1 MRRLA
6 LVLGS
11 VTAVALAVVGLQWS
25 TGREP
30 LPPGLRG
37 LLVFVSDRSGSDAL
51 YLRRFPAGPDVRL
64 TALLEPTREPAFS
77 PDGRDVAF
85 SMGGRVGVVSVA
97 SREVR
102 ILTLGIDWRDSS
114 PSWRPDGKGLAVVA
128 RRNANDNGDI
138 HLLELQEGEV
148 KRSPVTQT
156 PGMEESTP
164 RFGSDGTFLVFV
176 REDALFRLDLATGKT
191 RRLTGGFRQVYHPR
205 VLSSGRI
212 LYLWREDKRFGIDVI
227 DASGKGRETL
237 REGHVYYRTLAP
249 SPDGRFFAATFTY
262 DLGFHPADALKL
274 RQTEEVR
281 LLDAQGVPLATLARS
296 WRSTNMSPDWASG
309 GVDTR

>member
-1 MRRLA
+1 M
-6 LVLGS
+6 
-11 VTAVALAVVGLQWS
+11 TAVALAVAAVQWS
-25 TGREP
+25 SGHEP
-30 LPPGLRG
+30 LPAGLRG
-37 LLVFVSDRSGSDAL
+37 LLVFVSDRTGSDAL
-51 YLRRFPAGPDVRL
+51 YLRRLPKGPDVRL
-64 TALLEPTREPAFS
+64 TWLLEPTREPAFS

-97 SREVR
+97 SGEVH
-102 ILTLGIDWRDSS
+102 ILTLGIDWRDSA
-114 PSWRPDGKGLAVVA
+114 PSWRPDGKGLVVMA
-128 RRNANDNGDI
+128 RRTANDNGDV
-138 HLLELQEGEV
+138 HLLELDEGEV

-164 RFGSDGTFLVFV
+164 RFGRDGTFIVFV
-176 REDALFRLDLATGKT
+176 REDALIRLDLATGKT
-191 RRLTGGFRQVYHPR
+191 RRLTGGLRQVYHPR

-227 DASGKGRETL
+227 DANGKNRETL

-249 SPDGRFFAATFTY
+249 SPDGRFFVSTFTY

-281 LLDAQGVPLATLARS
+281 LLDGQGEPLATLARS
-296 WRSTNMSPDWASG
+296 WRYANMSPDWASG